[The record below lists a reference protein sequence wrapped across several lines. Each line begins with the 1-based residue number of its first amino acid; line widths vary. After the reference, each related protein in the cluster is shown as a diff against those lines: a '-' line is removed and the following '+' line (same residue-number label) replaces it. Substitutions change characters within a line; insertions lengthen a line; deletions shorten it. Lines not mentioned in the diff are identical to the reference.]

1 MGTKEDGQ
9 ERTTLL
15 ASSVAKGVKVLGRDM
30 TYNLQF
36 LRQEGTPAC
45 FFMTQ
50 CLSDEQAKA
59 IARSVLDVQ
68 FAGVEIVRG
77 DQVIYQE
84 MPRRPN

>member
-1 MGTKEDGQ
+1 
-9 ERTTLL
+9 
-15 ASSVAKGVKVLGRDM
+15 M

-36 LRQEGTPAC
+36 LRQDGTPAC

-84 MPRRPN
+84 IPRRPN

>member
-1 MGTKEDGQ
+1 
-9 ERTTLL
+9 
-15 ASSVAKGVKVLGRDM
+15 M

-36 LRQEGTPAC
+36 LRQDGTPAC

-84 MPRRPN
+84 MPRLPN

>member
-1 MGTKEDGQ
+1 
-9 ERTTLL
+9 
-15 ASSVAKGVKVLGRDM
+15 M

-36 LRQEGTPAC
+36 LRQDGTPAC
-45 FFMTQ
+45 YFMTQ

>member
-1 MGTKEDGQ
+1 
-9 ERTTLL
+9 
-15 ASSVAKGVKVLGRDM
+15 M

-36 LRQEGTPAC
+36 LRQDGTPAC